1 MNFKSPSTRLSE
13 NNYYERQI
21 DYTDK
26 ADFIGYLPL
35 SIRIKQSELSG
46 SLTEIM
52 REYENSKITHP
63 DIDDTAIPLS
73 VSNIKNLDKVQ
84 LSEALQK
91 RIEKYH
97 DINNKF
103 IDKLVEYKKLKAERN
118 PHTLSESFGETADSN
133 S

>member
-1 MNFKSPSTRLSE
+1 MNFKSSSTRLSE
-13 NNYYERQI
+13 DNYYERQL

-63 DIDDTAIPLS
+63 EMDETAIPMS

-84 LSEALQK
+84 LSAALQK

>member
-63 DIDDTAIPLS
+63 DMDETAIPLS

-84 LSEALQK
+84 LSEALQR

-118 PHTLSESFGETADSN
+118 PHTLSESFGDTADSN

>member
-1 MNFKSPSTRLSE
+1 MNFKSSPTRLSE
-13 NNYYERQI
+13 DNYYEKQI

-63 DIDDTAIPLS
+63 DIDYSLIPLS

-84 LSEALQK
+84 LSSALQK

-103 IDKLVEYKKLKAERN
+103 IEKLTEYKKLKAERN
-118 PHTLSESFGETADSN
+118 PQTLSESFGETADSN

>member
-1 MNFKSPSTRLSE
+1 MNFKSCKIRLNE
-13 NNYYERQI
+13 INYYEKQI

-63 DIDDTAIPLS
+63 DIGEDVIPLS

-84 LSEALQK
+84 LSSALRD

-97 DINNKF
+97 DINNSF
-103 IDKLVEYKKLKAERN
+103 REKLIEYKKIRAERN
-118 PHTLSESFGETADSN
+118 TQTLSESPVEASN
-133 S
+133 SNS

>member
-1 MNFKSPSTRLSE
+1 MNFKGSSTRLSE
-13 NNYYERQI
+13 NNYYEKQI

-52 REYENSKITHP
+52 REYENTKITHP
-63 DIDDTAIPLS
+63 DIDYNLIPLS

-84 LSEALQK
+84 LSAAIQK

-103 IDKLVEYKKLKAERN
+103 IDKLAEYKKLKAERN
-118 PHTLSESFGETADSN
+118 PQTLSESFGETADSN

>member
-1 MNFKSPSTRLSE
+1 MNFKASSTRLSE
-13 NNYYERQI
+13 DNYYEKQI

-63 DIDDTAIPLS
+63 DIDYNLIPLS

-84 LSEALQK
+84 LSSALQK

-103 IDKLVEYKKLKAERN
+103 VEKLTEYKKLKAERN
-118 PHTLSESFGETADSN
+118 TQTLSESFGETADSN

>member
-1 MNFKSPSTRLSE
+1 MNFKPSSTRLSE
-13 NNYYERQI
+13 DNYYEEQI

-63 DIDDTAIPLS
+63 DIDYDAIPLS
-73 VSNIKNLDKVQ
+73 VSNVKNLDRVQ
-84 LSEALQK
+84 LSSALQK
-91 RIEKYH
+91 RIERYH
-97 DINNKF
+97 DINF
-103 IDKLVEYKKLKAERN
+103 
-118 PHTLSESFGETADSN
+118 
-133 S
+133 

>member
-1 MNFKSPSTRLSE
+1 MNFKASSTRLSE
-13 NNYYERQI
+13 DNYYEKQI

-63 DIDDTAIPLS
+63 DIDYSLIPLS

-84 LSEALQK
+84 LSSALQK

-103 IDKLVEYKKLKAERN
+103 VEKLTEYKKLKAERN
-118 PHTLSESFGETADSN
+118 PQTLSESFGETADSN

>member
-1 MNFKSPSTRLSE
+1 MNFKSSSTRLSE
-13 NNYYERQI
+13 DNYYEKQI

-63 DIDDTAIPLS
+63 DIDYSLIPLS

-84 LSEALQK
+84 LSSALQK

-103 IDKLVEYKKLKAERN
+103 VEKLVEYKKLKAERN
-118 PHTLSESFGETADSN
+118 PQTLSESFGETADSN

>member
-1 MNFKSPSTRLSE
+1 MNFKASSTRLSE
-13 NNYYERQI
+13 INYYERQI

-35 SIRIKQSELSG
+35 SVRIKQSELSG

-63 DIDDTAIPLS
+63 DIDYNAIPLS

-84 LSEALQK
+84 LSAALQK

-103 IDKLVEYKKLKAERN
+103 IDKLAEYKKLKAERN
-118 PHTLSESFGETADSN
+118 PQTLSESFGETTDSN

>member
-1 MNFKSPSTRLSE
+1 MNFKSCPRRLSE
-13 NNYYERQI
+13 NNYYEKQI

-35 SIRIKQSELSG
+35 SVRIKQSELSG

-63 DIDDTAIPLS
+63 DMDYSAIPLS

-84 LSEALQK
+84 LSSALQK

-97 DINNKF
+97 DISNKF
-103 IDKLVEYKKLKAERN
+103 IDKLGEYKKLKAERN
-118 PHTLSESFGETADSN
+118 PQTLSESFGETADS
-133 S
+133 SS

>member
-1 MNFKSPSTRLSE
+1 MNFKSSSTRLSE
-13 NNYYERQI
+13 DNYYERQI

-63 DIDDTAIPLS
+63 DMDETAIPLS

-84 LSEALQK
+84 LSAALQK

-103 IDKLVEYKKLKAERN
+103 IDKLIEYKNLKAERN
-118 PHTLSESFGETADSN
+118 PQTLSESFGETADSN

>member
-1 MNFKSPSTRLSE
+1 MNFKKSSTRLSE
-13 NNYYERQI
+13 NNYYEKQI

-63 DIDDTAIPLS
+63 DIDDNIIPLS

-84 LSEALQK
+84 LSSALQK

-103 IDKLVEYKKLKAERN
+103 IEKLVEYKNLKAERN
-118 PHTLSESFGETADSN
+118 PQTLSESFGETADSN

>member
-1 MNFKSPSTRLSE
+1 MNFKSSSTRLSE

-63 DIDDTAIPLS
+63 DIDEMAIPLS

-84 LSEALQK
+84 LSAALQK

>member
-1 MNFKSPSTRLSE
+1 MNFKSSSTRLSE
-13 NNYYERQI
+13 DNYYEKQI

-63 DIDDTAIPLS
+63 DIDYSLIPLS

-84 LSEALQK
+84 LSSALQK

-103 IDKLVEYKKLKAERN
+103 IEKLTEYKKLKAERN
-118 PHTLSESFGETADSN
+118 PQTLSESFGETADSN

>member
-1 MNFKSPSTRLSE
+1 MNFKSCPRRLSE
-13 NNYYERQI
+13 NNYYEKQI

-35 SIRIKQSELSG
+35 SVRIKQSELSG

-63 DIDDTAIPLS
+63 DMDYSAIPLS

-84 LSEALQK
+84 LSSALQK

-103 IDKLVEYKKLKAERN
+103 IDKLGEYKKLKAERN
-118 PHTLSESFGETADSN
+118 PQTLSESFGETADS
-133 S
+133 SS

>member
-1 MNFKSPSTRLSE
+1 MNFKSSSTRLSE
-13 NNYYERQI
+13 NNYYEKQI

-63 DIDDTAIPLS
+63 DIDENIIPLS
-73 VSNIKNLDKVQ
+73 VSNIKNLDRVQ
-84 LSEALQK
+84 LSSALQK

-97 DINNKF
+97 EINDKF
-103 IDKLVEYKKLKAERN
+103 VNKLVEYKKLKAERN
-118 PHTLSESFGETADSN
+118 PQTLSESFDKTADSN

>member
-1 MNFKSPSTRLSE
+1 MNFKSSSTRLSE
-13 NNYYERQI
+13 DNYYEKQI

-63 DIDDTAIPLS
+63 DIDYSLIPLS

-84 LSEALQK
+84 LSSALQK

-118 PHTLSESFGETADSN
+118 PQTLSESFGETADSN

>member
-1 MNFKSPSTRLSE
+1 MNFKKSSTRLSE
-13 NNYYERQI
+13 NNYYEKQI

-63 DIDDTAIPLS
+63 DIDDNIIPLS

-84 LSEALQK
+84 LSSALQK

-103 IDKLVEYKKLKAERN
+103 IEKLVEYKNLKAERN
-118 PHTLSESFGETADSN
+118 PQTLSESFGETAGSN